1 MNNISRINLEET
13 VEILLT
19 LDNETLQELMRII
32 RKKGDAVKSTNY
44 STAALLREEEK
55 KIYSRNNF
63 PTSTYLN
70 YNTIVEVM
78 TKIREIKLEKIL
90 DEEV

>member
-19 LDNETLQELMRII
+19 LDNETLQQLMKII
-32 RKKGDAVKSTNY
+32 RKKGDAVMSTNY

-55 KIYSRNNF
+55 RIYSRNNL

-70 YNTIVEVM
+70 YGTMEEVM
-78 TKIREIKLEKIL
+78 RKIREIKLEKIL

>member
-19 LDNETLQELMRII
+19 LDNETLQQLMKII
-32 RKKGDAVKSTNY
+32 RKKGDAVMSTNY

-55 KIYSRNNF
+55 RIYSRNNL

-70 YNTIVEVM
+70 YDTMEEVM
-78 TKIREIKLEKIL
+78 RKIREIKLEKIL

>member
-1 MNNISRINLEET
+1 MNNISRIDLEET
-13 VEILLT
+13 IEILLT

-32 RKKGDAVKSTNY
+32 RKKGDAVKSMNFT
-44 STAALLREEEK
+44 TAALLREEEK
-55 KIYSRNNF
+55 RIYSRNNL

-70 YNTIVEVM
+70 YVTMEEVM
-78 TKIREIKLEKIL
+78 RKIREIKLEKIL

>member
-13 VEILLT
+13 IEILLT
-19 LDNETLQELMRII
+19 LDNETLQELMKII
-32 RKKGDAVKSTNY
+32 RKKGDAVMSTNY

-55 KIYSRNNF
+55 RIYSRNNL

-70 YNTIVEVM
+70 YGTMEEVM
-78 TKIREIKLEKIL
+78 RKIREIKLEKIL

>member
-1 MNNISRINLEET
+1 MK
-13 VEILLT
+13 
-19 LDNETLQELMRII
+19 II
-32 RKKGDAVKSTNY
+32 RKKGDAVMSTNY

-55 KIYSRNNF
+55 RIYSRNNL

-70 YNTIVEVM
+70 YGTMEEVM
-78 TKIREIKLEKIL
+78 RKIREIKLEKIL